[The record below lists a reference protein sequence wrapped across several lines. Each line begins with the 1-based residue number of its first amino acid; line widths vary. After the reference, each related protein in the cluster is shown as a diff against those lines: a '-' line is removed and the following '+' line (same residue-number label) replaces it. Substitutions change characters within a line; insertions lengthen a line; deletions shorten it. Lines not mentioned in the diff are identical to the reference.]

1 MPQARRPYRSTLRE
15 DQARATRRAVVS
27 AARDLFVE
35 LGWSR
40 TTIDA
45 VAARAGVS
53 RKTVFTSVGGKA
65 ALLKLAL
72 DWALVGDDEPV
83 PMSERQVIAEME
95 QLTDPRALVARWA
108 QFVAELEERAA
119 PLADVLVVAA
129 DADPEAAEVHAV
141 SERNRLGGAEFI
153 VARLTATDGL
163 RPGLTTER
171 AVAAAL
177 VLMDPAVHR
186 TLVREHRWT
195 STEYADWI
203 ERAAVAELLEADHAE
218 RYCEAAAQDVRVA
231 QPGRR
236 GLSTLGCPRPMSAAI
251 TNDRT
256 AGRAGRP
263 GIGTRRAP
271 DSLNRPVGK
280 DMVDDS
286 ATVAC
291 SHKANRTSGRPAVFR
306 VRHAGPVVVLVPR
319 QIRMAGMTGGV
330 PYYGGRFTPAQ
341 AHAAAHPPHP
351 PHPPASTPA
360 AHAPVRPGRTR
371 SRRCSDLL
379 DTGVLTQE
387 EFDELQAR
395 VEQ

>member
-15 DQARATRRAVVS
+15 DQARATRRAVLG

-72 DWALVGDDEPV
+72 DWALVGDDEPL

-108 QFVAELEERAA
+108 RFVAALEERAA
-119 PLADVLVVAA
+119 PLAAVLVVAA
-129 DADPEAAEVHAV
+129 DADPEAAGVHAV

-171 AVAAAL
+171 AVAATL

-186 TLVREHRWT
+186 TLVREHSWT
-195 STEYADWI
+195 HTEYVDWI
-203 ERAAVAELLEADHAE
+203 ERAAVAELLEGDNAE
-218 RYCEAAAQDVRVA
+218 GTTR
-231 QPGRR
+231 
-236 GLSTLGCPRPMSAAI
+236 PRAK
-251 TNDRT
+251 R
-256 AGRAGRP
+256 
-263 GIGTRRAP
+263 
-271 DSLNRPVGK
+271 
-280 DMVDDS
+280 
-286 ATVAC
+286 
-291 SHKANRTSGRPAVFR
+291 
-306 VRHAGPVVVLVPR
+306 
-319 QIRMAGMTGGV
+319 
-330 PYYGGRFTPAQ
+330 
-341 AHAAAHPPHP
+341 
-351 PHPPASTPA
+351 
-360 AHAPVRPGRTR
+360 
-371 SRRCSDLL
+371 
-379 DTGVLTQE
+379 
-387 EFDELQAR
+387 
-395 VEQ
+395 

>member
-1 MPQARRPYRSTLRE
+1 MPQERRPYRSTLRP
-15 DQARATRRAVVS
+15 DQARATQRAVVS

-83 PMSERQVIAEME
+83 PLSERKVIAEMA

-108 QFVAELEERAA
+108 QFIAELEERAA

-129 DADPEAAEVHAV
+129 DADPEAADVHAA

-153 VARLTATDGL
+153 VARLAAIRGL
-163 RPGLTTER
+163 RPRLTTER

-195 STEYADWI
+195 RKEYADWI
-203 ERAAVAELLEADHAE
+203 ERAALAELVKADGA
-218 RYCEAAAQDVRVA
+218 RATKR
-231 QPGRR
+231 
-236 GLSTLGCPRPMSAAI
+236 PRA
-251 TNDRT
+251 
-256 AGRAGRP
+256 
-263 GIGTRRAP
+263 
-271 DSLNRPVGK
+271 K
-280 DMVDDS
+280 
-286 ATVAC
+286 
-291 SHKANRTSGRPAVFR
+291 H
-306 VRHAGPVVVLVPR
+306 
-319 QIRMAGMTGGV
+319 
-330 PYYGGRFTPAQ
+330 
-341 AHAAAHPPHP
+341 
-351 PHPPASTPA
+351 
-360 AHAPVRPGRTR
+360 
-371 SRRCSDLL
+371 
-379 DTGVLTQE
+379 
-387 EFDELQAR
+387 
-395 VEQ
+395 